1 MIDAEN
7 APDSWD
13 SYQRDDLPPALKV
26 CPHCGKG
33 PAHVSRINRHIT
45 AEHAEE
51 TKLNDP
57 EWLRKKAEKHTNREI
72 GEILGVSH
80 TLVEKKL
87 NEHSIGVPGHRTAG
101 IEASE
106 KLADADFLRRE
117 YVEEPQRS
125 GIEIAEQL
133 GVSASTVYHALE
145 RAGIERRNP
154 GGAYS

>member
-1 MIDAEN
+1 MIDAES

-57 EWLRKKAEKHTNREI
+57 EWLRQQAEIHTNREI
-72 GEILGVSH
+72 GEMLGVSR
-80 TLVEKKL
+80 TLIETKL
-87 NEHSIGVPGHRTAG
+87 DEHGIGVKGHRTAG
-101 IEASE
+101 IEAGE
-106 KLADADFLRRE
+106 KLADPDFLRRE
-117 YVEEPQRS
+117 YVEEPQKS
-125 GIEIAEQL
+125 GIEIGQQL

-145 RAGIERRNP
+145 RAGIERRDP
-154 GGAYS
+154 GGTYS